1 MHVSLSHSYKVQA
14 KKINE
19 DIQKPKTD
27 TVICVPHS
35 YVGASEGLPSAPVL
49 SQEFELQ
56 SVDTNVV
63 LMTSLRKVSLAML
76 FGYLEISCGL
86 GVHMHIWW

>member
-27 TVICVPHS
+27 AVICVPHS

-49 SQEFELQ
+49 S
-56 SVDTNVV
+56 
-63 LMTSLRKVSLAML
+63 
-76 FGYLEISCGL
+76 
-86 GVHMHIWW
+86 